1 MAENNMNEH
10 DLNNKQNGNEAEEK
24 ASTPECDAAKGKKQ
38 IKKLE
43 SEVRELKGL
52 LDKASKQLDE
62 ANEKYLRMYAEYDN
76 YRKRTSKE
84 KDNLYSDTVCDVVKT
99 LLPVLDNLERAAAYD
114 NEKRDEG
121 VAMIHRNFVEILNG
135 MGIKEIEALGK
146 AFDPNLHNAIMH
158 TEDESLGENTIATV
172 VQKGYILGDKV
183 IRHAMVIVAN

>member
-1 MAENNMNEH
+1 MNEH

-43 SEVRELKGL
+43 SEVRELKESL
-52 LDKASKQLDE
+52 EKASKQLGE

-76 YRKRTSKE
+76 YRKRTAKE

-121 VAMIHRNFVEILNG
+121 VAMIHRNFVELLNG

-146 AFDPNLHNAIMH
+146 SFDPNLHNAIMH
-158 TEDESLGENTIATV
+158 TEDENLGENTIATV